1 MSLVAF
7 TGLSRVDLPCSGVL
21 PWGSPLLPLTVGRW
35 TQKGRT
41 PCPNTS
47 RFVFLTSSG
56 NQALVLRS
64 HLRLPE
70 MVSHPAFAIVFQLE
84 YVFSSP
90 SGADGSVSV
99 SCRLSVAAGSV
110 LRRDLVGTSV
120 SSH

>member
-1 MSLVAF
+1 MSW
-7 TGLSRVDLPCSGVL
+7 R
-21 PWGSPLLPLTVGRW
+21 PWGPLLLPLTVGRW
-35 TQKGRT
+35 TQMGWT
-41 PCPNTS
+41 PCYNTS
-47 RFVFLTSSG
+47 WFVFPTSSG

-84 YVFSSP
+84 YVFNSP

-99 SCRLSVAAGSV
+99 PCQLSVAWLAVSAGSV
-110 LRRDLVGTSV
+110 LRRDLAGTRV